1 MEFLDEGARPSLAIA
16 TRPLGLPLVVLERV
30 AVFVVVRERAEEVG
44 HRDLILAGDDVW
56 ILIGV
61 DHAPLDVA
69 HGDPRPFHTRL
80 AGANRLVP
88 DDRGH
93 TMKYDRYP
101 FIPSGGSEGCV
112 GLRQLACGDRM
123 VVSVIARSTPAETYE
138 YIIYIANSMPT
149 ISTRV
154 PEDLEAELEAYLE
167 SERLDRSTAVRKLLS
182 EGLEA
187 WRTERA
193 LERFADGDVSLIKA
207 AELAGLSVWE
217 FADLV
222 KDADDAWASSDH
234 LEADLDE
241 L

>member
-1 MEFLDEGARPSLAIA
+1 
-16 TRPLGLPLVVLERV
+16 
-30 AVFVVVRERAEEVG
+30 
-44 HRDLILAGDDVW
+44 
-56 ILIGV
+56 
-61 DHAPLDVA
+61 
-69 HGDPRPFHTRL
+69 
-80 AGANRLVP
+80 
-88 DDRGH
+88 
-93 TMKYDRYP
+93 
-101 FIPSGGSEGCV
+101 
-112 GLRQLACGDRM
+112 
-123 VVSVIARSTPAETYE
+123 
-138 YIIYIANSMPT
+138 MPT

-193 LERFADGDVSLIKA
+193 LERFADGEVSLTKA
-207 AELAGLSVWE
+207 ADLAEVSVWE

-222 KDADDAWASSDH
+222 ADADDVWVSTDH

>member
-1 MEFLDEGARPSLAIA
+1 
-16 TRPLGLPLVVLERV
+16 
-30 AVFVVVRERAEEVG
+30 
-44 HRDLILAGDDVW
+44 
-56 ILIGV
+56 
-61 DHAPLDVA
+61 
-69 HGDPRPFHTRL
+69 
-80 AGANRLVP
+80 
-88 DDRGH
+88 
-93 TMKYDRYP
+93 
-101 FIPSGGSEGCV
+101 
-112 GLRQLACGDRM
+112 
-123 VVSVIARSTPAETYE
+123 
-138 YIIYIANSMPT
+138 MPT

-193 LERFADGDVSLIKA
+193 LERFADDEMSLTKA
-207 AELAGLSVWE
+207 ADIAGVSVWE

-222 KDADDAWASSDH
+222 KDAGDAWVSSDH